1 MHRDRMENALH
12 GPLTADLARRRPVLC
27 HPVNHLEEVPVR
39 TAVLV
44 ERHGSGKASTGHRV
58 SLARVRL
65 VTTLAA
71 VAAALVLPAEAF
83 AHATLLQTV
92 PANGAVLA
100 RAPAAVTVVFD
111 DSVRAAKGNAA
122 VDNETQSSV
131 LAGAATARGRDLTIP
146 LKPLAD
152 GAYSVRW
159 SIVSDDG
166 HREEGVLAFAVGAG
180 SATPHAVLGASVPLT
195 WSDILLRSLY
205 YLGVLAGGGFA
216 VFALLA
222 RRIVGPSLQRPLAH
236 LVFFALLLA
245 FLGGSGILHSAPP
258 GTRFALV
265 MKIALT
271 VSLAG
276 GAAAALAPTLP
287 RLLPVAYAAAFALLA
302 APTLS
307 GHALDRGQPRI
318 LSAIV
323 DAAHMAS
330 ASVWL
335 GGLISIVYAVP
346 RATGDDA
353 TRRAAVARFS
363 QAALLSV
370 IVLAASGVARALTEL
385 SAVSQLWSTSYGR
398 ALLVKTAIF
407 VPLLGIGWLNRALL
421 LRVFARVRRSARI
434 EVVAIVGIV
443 VAVAILTELAPG
455 RTTARPRTAAPAPA
469 PAALPPMLPPP
480 DAVVD
485 ARELGSLAV
494 AIGREPRR
502 TTVTIIGPDATGVDG
517 REVRVN
523 GATAKPCGS
532 GCYRAPTPAAGP
544 LRVSIGGRTLVFEVA
559 ATAPNATAFLEQVT
573 RTYRASRTI
582 VFDETLA
589 SSPTNAQTT
598 RFTVVAPHTLS
609 YQTRGGGPAAVVI
622 GTRRW
627 DRASASAP
635 WQKTSQ
641 TPIDVTAPYWTRPT
655 NVHRVGSSTITFLD
669 RRIPAFFRVTLD
681 GSRPTV
687 SHMTAAAH
695 FMTDR
700 YVGFGVPADVSP
712 PSR

>member
-1 MHRDRMENALH
+1 V
-12 GPLTADLARRRPVLC
+12 RPF
-27 HPVNHLEEVPVR
+27 
-39 TAVLV
+39 AV
-44 ERHGSGKASTGHRV
+44 
-58 SLARVRL
+58 
-65 VTTLAA
+65 LAA
-71 VAAALVLPAEAF
+71 VVAALVLPGAAF
-83 AHATLLQTV
+83 AHATLLHTT

-100 RAPAAVTVVFD
+100 KAPTAITVTFD
-111 DSVRAAKGNAA
+111 DSIRVAKGNAA
-122 VDNETQSSV
+122 VDNRTQASV
-131 LAGAATARGRDLTIP
+131 LAGKASAHGRDLTIP

-159 SIVSDDG
+159 SIVSEDG
-166 HREEGVLAFAVGAG
+166 HREEGVLAFAVGEG
-180 SATPHAVLGASVPLT
+180 SGSPASVLGASVTLT

-216 VFALLA
+216 VFAVLA
-222 RRIVGPSLQRPLAH
+222 RRIVGPALQRPLAH
-236 LVFFALLLA
+236 LVFFSLLLA
-245 FLGGSGILHSAPP
+245 FLGGSGILHTAPP

-265 MKIALT
+265 MKVALT

-287 RLLPVAYAAAFALLA
+287 QLLPVAYAATLALLA

-307 GHALDRGQPRI
+307 GHALDRDQPRV
-318 LSAIV
+318 LAAIV
-323 DAAHMAS
+323 DLAHMTS
-330 ASVWL
+330 AAVWF
-335 GGLISIVYAVP
+335 GGLISIVYALP

-353 TRRAAVARFS
+353 IRRAAVARFS
-363 QAALLSV
+363 KAALVSV
-370 IVLAASGVARALTEL
+370 IVLGTSGLVRAYTEL
-385 SAVSQLWSTSYGR
+385 SAVSQIWSTSYGR

-407 VPLLGIGWLNRALL
+407 VPLLGIGWLNRTVLM
-421 LRVFARVRRSARI
+421 RVFAHVRRSARV

-455 RTTARPRTAAPAPA
+455 RKTARSLAAAPQAVETTLT
-469 PAALPPMLPPP
+469 LPPR

-494 AIGREPRR
+494 GVAREPQR
-502 TTVTIIGPDATGVDG
+502 TTVTIIGPDAAGVEGGDVPG
-517 REVRVN
+517 N
-523 GATAKPCGS
+523 G
-532 GCYRAPTPAAGP
+532 
-544 LRVSIGGRTLVFEVA
+544 VA
-559 ATAPNATAFLEQVT
+559 ATAGGAGGFGAATSRGGALRVAVGDRTLTFDIAASAPDATALLARIT
-573 RTYRASRTI
+573 RAYRASRTI

-598 RFTVVAPHTLS
+598 RWTVVAPHTLS
-609 YQTRGGGPAAVVI
+609 YETRGGPGAIVI

-627 DRASASAP
+627 DRPAAGAA
-635 WQKTSQ
+635 WQPSSQ

-655 NVHRVGSSTITFLD
+655 NAHLVGPDTITFLD
-669 RRIPAFFRVTLD
+669 RGIPAFFRLTFK
-681 GSRPTV
+681 GRSTTV

-700 YVGFGVPADVSP
+700 YVGFDVPAGVSP

>member
-1 MHRDRMENALH
+1 M
-12 GPLTADLARRRPVLC
+12 
-27 HPVNHLEEVPVR
+27 
-39 TAVLV
+39 
-44 ERHGSGKASTGHRV
+44 
-58 SLARVRL
+58 
-65 VTTLAA
+65 
-71 VAAALVLPAEAF
+71 
-83 AHATLLQTV
+83 
-92 PANGAVLA
+92 
-100 RAPAAVTVVFD
+100 
-111 DSVRAAKGNAA
+111 
-122 VDNETQSSV
+122 
-131 LAGAATARGRDLTIP
+131 
-146 LKPLAD
+146 
-152 GAYSVRW
+152 
-159 SIVSDDG
+159 
-166 HREEGVLAFAVGAG
+166 
-180 SATPHAVLGASVPLT
+180 LGASVPLT

-222 RRIVGPSLQRPLAH
+222 RRIVGPALQRPLVH

-287 RLLPVAYAAAFALLA
+287 RLLPVAYAAALALLA

-307 GHALDRGQPRI
+307 GHALDRGQPRV
-318 LSAIV
+318 LSVIV
-323 DAAHMAS
+323 DLGHMAS
-330 ASVWL
+330 AAVWF

-346 RATGDDA
+346 RATDDDA
-353 TRRAAVARFS
+353 RRRAAVARFS
-363 QAALLSV
+363 KAALISV
-370 IVLAASGVARALTEL
+370 IVLGASGLARALTEL

-421 LRVFARVRRSARI
+421 MRVFARVRRSARI
-434 EVVAIVGIV
+434 EVIAIVGIV

-455 RTTARPRTAAPAPA
+455 RNRTRQAAAAPLA
-469 PAALPPMLPPP
+469 AALPPTLPPRA
-480 DAVVD
+480 AVVD
-485 ARELGSLAV
+485 ARELGSLAIAV
-494 AIGREPRR
+494 GREPRR

-517 REVRVN
+517 RDVRVN
-523 GATAKPCGS
+523 GVSARPCGS
-532 GCYRAPTPAAGP
+532 GCYRAPSPVTGA
-544 LRVSIGGRTLVFEVA
+544 LRVSVGGRILLFDVA
-559 ATAPNATAFLEQVT
+559 AAAPDATALLEQVT

-589 SSPTNAQTT
+589 SSPTNARTT

-609 YQTRGGGPAAVVI
+609 YQTRGGGPGAIVI

-627 DRASASAP
+627 DRISARAP
-635 WQKTSQ
+635 WQPTSQ
-641 TPIDVTAPYWTRPT
+641 TPIDATAPYWTRPT
-655 NVHRVGSSTITFLD
+655 NVHRVAANTITFLD
-669 RRIPAFFRVTLD
+669 RRIPAFFRVTVD

-700 YVGFGVPADVSP
+700 YVGFGVPAVVSP